1 MVLKR
6 NLLGWR
12 FEEYW
17 FDEPGYLAS
26 TADIAALRTHG
37 THGPAPI
44 SHCRIPERT
53 LLVPLDRSEAEI
65 LEAFAARAKTSIRQ
79 AAKHVRID
87 RAETPEDRKLFYDA
101 YLPFAAEKGLLL
113 PNPAE
118 ETELEIFL
126 ARNPAGELVQAA
138 AFLPAPLEKVYRY
151 RYGVYVRKSQANAIL
166 IRSAILRAR
175 ELGFT
180 RFDLGGITPGAK
192 PGSPEAGINFFK
204 SQFGGRDSECHLYL
218 RGAGL
223 LTWMIFAILQA
234 TGLAARYHA
243 IAAFTG
249 RIARR

>member
-17 FDEPGYLAS
+17 FDEPGYRAS

-37 THGPAPI
+37 PAPQ

-53 LLVPLDRSEAEI
+53 LLIS
-65 LEAFAARAKTSIRQ
+65 LEGTEEELLSAFATRAKTSIRQ
-79 AAKHVRID
+79 AVKTVKVD
-87 RAETPEDRKLFYDA
+87 RAGTPEERKLFYDA
-101 YLPFAAEKGLLL
+101 YLPFAAEKGLLI
-113 PNPAE
+113 PVPEE

-126 ARNPAGELVQAA
+126 ARNPAGELLQAA
-138 AFLPAPLEKVYRY
+138 AFLPAAGERIYRY

-166 IRSAILRAR
+166 VWAAIRRAR
-175 ELGFT
+175 ELGYAQ
-180 RFDLGGITPGAK
+180 FDLGGVTPGAK

-204 SQFGGRDSECHLYL
+204 SQFGGRDAGCHLYL
-218 RGAGL
+218 RGTRPATRIL
-223 LTWMIFAILQA
+223 FSLLQA
-234 TGLAARYHA
+234 TGLAARSHA
-243 IAAFTG
+243 IASLAG